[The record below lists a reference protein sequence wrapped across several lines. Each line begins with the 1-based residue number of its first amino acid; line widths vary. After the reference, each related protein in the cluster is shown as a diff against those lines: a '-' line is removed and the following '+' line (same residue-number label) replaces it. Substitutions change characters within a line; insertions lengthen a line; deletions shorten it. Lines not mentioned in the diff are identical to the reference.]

1 MSTTPTD
8 RLRAL
13 LAPLAERAGLDLE
26 EVKVTQAGSR
36 RQVQID
42 VDADGG
48 VDLDAIA
55 EFSREVGQALDES
68 DLMGNAAY
76 LLEVGSPGV
85 DRPLTEPRHWRRNAG
100 RLVKVQLVE
109 GGEIIVRILS
119 SDEDGALVEVQP
131 VKGRGRAKERRLEFT
146 EVAKARIQVEF
157 NRKED
162 EQLLADDA
170 EFEETDDAESE
181 EAGADGEAAGTETE
195 QDSAGAHADRDEQ

>member
-13 LAPLAERAGLDLE
+13 LEPLAERAGLDLE
-26 EVKVTQAGSR
+26 DLKVSQAGSR

-55 EFSREVGQALDES
+55 EFSREVGKALDES
-68 DLMGNAAY
+68 DLMGNTAY
-76 LLEVGSPGV
+76 VLEVGSPGV
-85 DRPLTEPRHWRRNAG
+85 DRPLTAPRHWRRNAG
-100 RLVKVQLVE
+100 RLVKVQLTE
-109 GGEIIVRILS
+109 GDEIVARILS

-131 VKGRGRAKERRLEFT
+131 VKGRGRAKERRLEFA
-146 EVAKARIQVEF
+146 EIVKARIQVEF

-170 EFEETDDAESE
+170 DATDAAEGDNEDNDDA
-181 EAGADGEAAGTETE
+181 A
-195 QDSAGAHADRDEQ
+195 DEQ

>member
-13 LAPLAERAGLDLE
+13 LEPLAAEAGLDLE
-26 EVKVTQAGSR
+26 EVKVTQAGNR

-55 EFSREVGQALDES
+55 EFSRVVSERLDAAE
-68 DLMGNAAY
+68 DVMGSAPY
-76 LLEVGSPGV
+76 VLEVGSPGAE
-85 DRPLTEPRHWRRNAG
+85 RPLNEPRHWHRANG
-100 RLVKVQLVE
+100 RLARIHLVDGAE
-109 GGEIIVRILS
+109 LVARVLE

-131 VKGRGRAKERRLEFT
+131 VKGRGKPKERRLEFT
-146 EVAKARIQVEF
+146 EIARARVQVEF

-162 EQLLADDA
+162 EGLLDESEVED
-170 EFEETDDAESE
+170 TDDDS
-181 EAGADGEAAGTETE
+181 TE
-195 QDSAGAHADRDEQ
+195 DDE

>member
-13 LAPLAERAGLDLE
+13 LEPLAAEAGLDLE

-55 EFSREVGQALDES
+55 EFSRVVSEKLDAAE
-68 DLMGNAAY
+68 DVMGSSPY
-76 LLEVGSPGV
+76 VLEVGSPGAE
-85 DRPLTEPRHWRRNAG
+85 RPLNEPRHWRRATG
-100 RLVKVQLVE
+100 RLAKIHLVD
-109 GGEIIVRILS
+109 GGEITARVLE

-131 VKGRGRAKERRLEFT
+131 VKGRGKPKERRLEFA
-146 EVAKARIQVEF
+146 EVARARVQVEF

-162 EQLLADDA
+162 EGLLDESAPVEDSDDADDA
-170 EFEETDDAESE
+170 ADDE
-181 EAGADGEAAGTETE
+181 
-195 QDSAGAHADRDEQ
+195 

>member
-13 LAPLAERAGLDLE
+13 LEPLAERAGLDLE
-26 EVKVTQAGSR
+26 DLKVSQAGSR

-55 EFSREVGQALDES
+55 EFSREVGQALDAS
-68 DLMGNAAY
+68 DLMGDVAY
-76 LLEVGSPGV
+76 VLEVGSPGV
-85 DRPLTEPRHWRRNAG
+85 DRPLTEPRHWSRNAG
-100 RLVKVQLVE
+100 RLVKVQLTE
-109 GGEIIVRILS
+109 GGELVARILS

-131 VKGRGRAKERRLEFT
+131 VKGRGRAKERALTFA

-170 EFEETDDAESE
+170 GSDDTDDAT
-181 EAGADGEAAGTETE
+181 DGDDNDEAA
-195 QDSAGAHADRDEQ
+195 DEQ

>member
-68 DLMGNAAY
+68 DLMGSAAY

-85 DRPLTEPRHWRRNAG
+85 DRPLTEPRHWRRNTG

-109 GGEIIVRILS
+109 GGEIVARILS
-119 SDEDGALVEVQP
+119 GDEDGALVEVQP

-170 EFEETDDAESE
+170 ELEETDDAESAE
-181 EAGADGEAAGTETE
+181 GDGTEA
-195 QDSAGAHADRDEQ
+195 DAHADRDEQ

>member
-13 LAPLAERAGLDLE
+13 LVPLAERAGLDLE
-26 EVKVTQAGSR
+26 DVKVSQAGSR

-68 DLMGNAAY
+68 DVMGSAAY
-76 LLEVGSPGV
+76 VLEVGSPGV
-85 DRPLTEPRHWRRNAG
+85 DRPLTEPRHWRRNTG

-109 GGEIIVRILS
+109 GGEIIARVLS

-131 VKGRGRAKERRLEFT
+131 VKGRGRAKERRLEFA

-170 EFEETDDAESE
+170 EFEESDGAE
-181 EAGADGEAAGTETE
+181 GAAGTESE
-195 QDSAGAHADRDEQ
+195 QDGAGEHADRDEQ

>member
-13 LAPLAERAGLDLE
+13 LEPLAAQAGLDLE
-26 EVKVTQAGSR
+26 DVKVSQAGSR

-68 DLMGNAAY
+68 DLMGSSAY
-76 LLEVGSPGV
+76 VLEVGSPGV
-85 DRPLTEPRHWRRNAG
+85 DRPLTEPRHWRRNTG
-100 RLVKVQLVE
+100 RLVKVQLTE
-109 GGEIIVRILS
+109 GGELVARILEG
-119 SDEDGALVEVQP
+119 DDTGALVEVQP
-131 VKGRGRAKERRLEFT
+131 VKGRGKPKERRLEFA

-162 EQLLADDA
+162 EQLL
-170 EFEETDDAESE
+170 SE
-181 EAGADGEAAGTETE
+181 EDPDELELAEEEEEA
-195 QDSAGAHADRDEQ
+195 